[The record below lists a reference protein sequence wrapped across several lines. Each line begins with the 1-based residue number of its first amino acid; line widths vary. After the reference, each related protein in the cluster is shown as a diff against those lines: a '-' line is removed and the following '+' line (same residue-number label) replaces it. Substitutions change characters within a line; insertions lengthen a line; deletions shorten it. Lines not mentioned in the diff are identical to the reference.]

1 LKRLIQGRMLDQ
13 QDFLKIAV
21 AAQTSAAIPVTS
33 GTSRLRFGEPQ
44 PFSYEWLKSHAQ
56 DLAAAPY
63 HAPAQPDPGIV
74 AAIDYD
80 TYGHLKYKP
89 DSALYG
95 DGQPGVFPIT
105 FQYVGQPFA
114 TWCYVRAVG
123 RMGEPDET
131 AKAALFLAS
140 DDSIFVTGIELFAD
154 GGRAPNLS
162 RMLLDGGNPQPVT
175 NRRRYGRTAP
185 HSARQRL
192 DKLLH
197 QTRRSGRTGDRPAPT
212 VV

>member
-105 FQYVGQPFA
+105 FQYVGQHFPKTVRMYAVEQGSRELAREIIYDPNYFEIPADSVAKHLPPDPSCFA
-114 TWCYVRAVG
+114 GFWLR
-123 RMGEPDET
+123 E
-131 AKAALFLAS
+131 AKAGS
-140 DDSIFVTGIELFAD
+140 TDW
-154 GGRAPNLS
+154 
-162 RMLLDGGNPQPVT
+162 
-175 NRRRYGRTAP
+175 RREGRTRASW
-185 HSARQRL
+185 HLGSRNRVGAGQEWARRISGL
-192 DKLLH
+192 CGLLVYA
-197 QTRRSGRTGDRPAPT
+197 S
-212 VV
+212 